1 MVAKRPALAASR
13 LWELG
18 DELSCVLGQRRD
30 TPDNEKWSG
39 RWESN
44 PHGQRFRALKTS
56 GSMRGRLPSVISV

>member
-1 MVAKRPALAASR
+1 MKPPRTISTQVPIDAFNQTVVEKSG

-18 DELSCVLGQRRD
+18 DRQSRVLGQRTD

-44 PHGQRFRALKTS
+44 PHGRRFFS
-56 GSMRGRLPSVISV
+56 